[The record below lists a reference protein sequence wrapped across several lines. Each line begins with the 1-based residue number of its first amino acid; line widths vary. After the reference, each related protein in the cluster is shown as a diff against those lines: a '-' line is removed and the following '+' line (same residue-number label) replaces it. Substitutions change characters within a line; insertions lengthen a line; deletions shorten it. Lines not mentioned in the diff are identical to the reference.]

1 LRRAAARVATF
12 WAVAALAIPPL
23 PAWRA
28 RQAPSATAASGQ
40 AGSGVDVGRVGV
52 PPGDSVPRLA
62 PDVVLAAPI
71 TDTALVVGRIRS
83 SLYAA
88 LDSCAAGVLPQRAR
102 WQLAWLVADI
112 FEYRVDMS
120 RDLRLGDGFRVL
132 FERTDSP
139 ENGVKTSRVLAAEMV
154 LSGAMLSAVRF
165 AHEGSGGGAADYF
178 DSTGRSLRA
187 GFLRAPLEFR
197 RISSVYGWRM
207 HPILGEWRD
216 HKGTDYAAPLGT
228 PVRAIGDGV
237 VIFAGRKG
245 GYGNVVDIRHRN
257 GFISRYGHLLR
268 FAPSTRP
275 GARVEIG
282 KTIAYVG
289 MTGLAT
295 GPHLHF
301 EVLVD
306 GVARDPRVA
315 LRDRGR
321 GEPVPASDRP
331 AFDRVRVGLLD
342 ALTRAPGPVDLAT
355 Q

>member
-1 LRRAAARVATF
+1 LSRVAARVAAC
-12 WAVAALAIPPL
+12 WAVAALAVPPRPLGRVDEAL
-23 PAWRA
+23 PSTSAA
-28 RQAPSATAASGQ
+28 APAGPEVDPGTGSATS
-40 AGSGVDVGRVGV
+40 R
-52 PPGDSVPRLA
+52 DSLPRLA

-88 LDSCAAGVLPQRAR
+88 LDSCAASVLPQRAR

-139 ENGVKTSRVLAAEMV
+139 ESGVKTSRVLAAEMV

-165 AHEGSGGGAADYF
+165 AHAGSGGGAADYF
-178 DSTGRSLRA
+178 DSTGHSLRA

-197 RISSVYGWRM
+197 RISSVYGWRL

-237 VIFAGRKG
+237 VIFAGRRG

-268 FAPSTRP
+268 LAPGTRP

-315 LRDRGR
+315 LRDRGQ

-331 AFDRVRVGLLD
+331 AFDRARVALLD
-342 ALTRAPGPVDLAT
+342 ALTQAPGPADPAT
-355 Q
+355 P